1 MALILPPLC
10 SSLCLCWVSYIEV
23 SGQGV
28 ASVRLCFEVTLVVL
42 LDDALL
48 DGLLPGGGRTE
59 GPGNREVVH
68 QDEVVV
74 LLGVRPQVLDVGDDF
89 RVVVP
94 AVNPDEVTLVI
105 GVFAGE
111 LGDGLLG
118 VSPGNAVPAGEG
130 LVDVSGHLWGVG
142 VVPGVKRVYAGVSV
156 ASQPHEGAVARVK
169 AHLTHIVYEPCAVD
183 EV

>member
-1 MALILPPLC
+1 MWPSYCLLC
-10 SSLCLCWVSYIEV
+10 APLCLCWASYIEV

-28 ASVRLCFEVTLVVL
+28 ASVRLCLEVTLVVL

-48 DGLLPGGGRTE
+48 DGLVPGGGRTE
-59 GPGNREVVH
+59 GPGDREVVH

-89 RVVVP
+89 RVVVS
-94 AVNPDEVTLVI
+94 AVDPDEVTLVV

-118 VSPGNAVPAGEG
+118 VSPGDAVPAGEG
-130 LVDVSGHLWGVG
+130 LVDVSGHLGGVG
-142 VVPGVKRVYAGVSV
+142 VVPGVKRVYAGVSI
-156 ASQPHEGAVARVK
+156 AGQPHQGAVPRVK
-169 AHLTHIVYEPCAVD
+169 THLTHVVYEPRAVD